1 MSSFVD
7 RVTVHVRGGDG
18 GNGASS
24 IRREKYKPLAGPDGG
39 DGGQGGSVILVADPN
54 VSSLLDYRFL
64 PHRRAGSGTMGLGGD
79 KDGNRGQDLI
89 LPVPPGTVVFV
100 AEGGQ
105 GESKHPGRR
114 LADLNHPGDRFV
126 AARGGIGGLGNHS
139 LANKTRRAPGF
150 ALLGEPGQ
158 DRDLILELKS
168 IADVALVGFPSSGKS
183 SLIAAM
189 SSAKPKIA
197 DYPFTTLVPNLGVVQ
212 AGEERFTLADVPGLI
227 PGASQGKGLGLEF
240 LRHIERTEII
250 AHVIDCAT
258 IEPGRDP
265 ISDYQALESELS
277 KYSDQLE
284 LPLGVIPM
292 NKRPRVI
299 ILNKADLPEARE
311 LAEFVKPEFE
321 QMGLKTFIVST
332 VSHQGLKE
340 LGYYLANLVTFL
352 RKKLRA
358 QSDQEEERVVI
369 HPLESGRGRKD
380 SSRDFTLERRQNR
393 NGQYWFQVRGE
404 KPERWVRQTN
414 FDNEEAVGYLA
425 DRLAGLGVEDALRRE
440 GAKPGD
446 EVRIGPGDTAMAF
459 DWDPTIAAGAEML
472 DGRPQIARGKDIR
485 LEETEG
491 HNRRRTNSQRRADYH
506 RMMDARQAVRQIM
519 DQERKAGHWADPSIA
534 DDPHDREGLLGRPQ
548 AGEGDQEDL
557 AGEGD

>member
-1 MSSFVD
+1 
-7 RVTVHVRGGDG
+7 
-18 GNGASS
+18 
-24 IRREKYKPLAGPDGG
+24 
-39 DGGQGGSVILVADPN
+39 
-54 VSSLLDYRFL
+54 
-64 PHRRAGSGTMGLGGD
+64 
-79 KDGNRGQDLI
+79 
-89 LPVPPGTVVFV
+89 
-100 AEGGQ
+100 
-105 GESKHPGRR
+105 
-114 LADLNHPGDRFV
+114 
-126 AARGGIGGLGNHS
+126 
-139 LANKTRRAPGF
+139 
-150 ALLGEPGQ
+150 
-158 DRDLILELKS
+158 
-168 IADVALVGFPSSGKS
+168 
-183 SLIAAM
+183 
-189 SSAKPKIA
+189 
-197 DYPFTTLVPNLGVVQ
+197 
-212 AGEERFTLADVPGLI
+212 
-227 PGASQGKGLGLEF
+227 
-240 LRHIERTEII
+240 
-250 AHVIDCAT
+250 
-258 IEPGRDP
+258 
-265 ISDYQALESELS
+265 
-277 KYSDQLE
+277 
-284 LPLGVIPM
+284 M

-299 ILNKADLPEARE
+299 ILNKADLPEALE

-440 GAKPGD
+440 GARPGD